1 MIYVSTA
8 LGFNAQ
14 IRQLERSVLL
24 RFYWHKTDAALCSGY
39 NRGKEW
45 FDIIVVLISVRQ
57 NGHIFELGKNCV
69 LVVVVV
75 QVIFMVAELI
85 EERPNL
91 SPKVVCQF
99 RSKRTFVH
107 TVVGRS
113 CVQFVVCLHML
124 LEVMLIRRQM
134 LRKMLERV
142 DRLDI
147 VYHLHL
153 KRSEFNAQR
162 TPYGIYAASKDF
174 RHLYERGARK
184 FLEQRGNEHVVFI
197 DSMRPDK
204 IGRSGKILLEPVK
217 CDAFKL
223 TGINW
228 CL

>member
-1 MIYVSTA
+1 MIYVPTT
-8 LGFNAQ
+8 LRFNAQ
-14 IRQLERSVLL
+14 IRQLERSFLL
-24 RFYWHKTDAALCSGY
+24 LFYRHQTDAALCPGH
-39 NRGKEW
+39 NRCKQW

-57 NGHIFELGKNCV
+57 NGHIVELGKNCV
-69 LVVVVV
+69 LVIVVV
-75 QVIFMVAELI
+75 QVIFIVELI

-91 SPKVVCQF
+91 SPKVVRQF
-99 RSKRTFVH
+99 RSKRTVGH
-107 TVVGRS
+107 TVVGWS
-113 CVQFVVCLHML
+113 CRRFVVRLHMPS
-124 LEVMLIRRQM
+124 EVMLLRRQM

-142 DRLDI
+142 DRLD
-147 VYHLHL
+147 VVDHLHL

-184 FLEQRGNEHVVFI
+184 FLEQRGNEHVVST

-204 IGRSGKILLEPVK
+204 VGRSGEILLEPVK